1 MYMWCVVIVVL
12 FFFVFFFIILIYI
25 FLFIYNIVGGCSH
38 MIMIVQELFALS
50 RVRRRPTNLFQVSA
64 EKGDHAPGRS

>member
-1 MYMWCVVIVVL
+1 MLLV
-12 FFFVFFFIILIYI
+12 FFFVIIFFFYLYIIII
-25 FLFIYNIVGGCSH
+25 GGGCSH

>member
-1 MYMWCVVIVVL
+1 MLLVFLLYFFYL
-12 FFFVFFFIILIYI
+12 F
-25 FLFIYNIVGGCSH
+25 IVGGCSH

-64 EKGDHAPGRS
+64 EKETMRREEVEILVDHEIFDERREWP